1 MTRKFRRSFLD
12 FRFFLFGIFLFF
24 SDGAI
29 GQGIPA
35 VIVKGLSS
43 AKFAERESAQEELL
57 KWSRKRPESSIRE
70 LHRQSMVAED
80 PEVRTRCMAAL
91 KKLVIEEEFR
101 GDGYLGISMAEMTV
115 QVPGEAEPRQGITI
129 NMVQPATAAEVAGLL
144 PNQVIVGLDDR
155 IWRKPGMMQDFAK
168 IIRESRNGTE
178 ITLFL
183 LDGGKVVWKKI
194 RVGSKP
200 EETERFF
207 QRWLDKRESATR

>member
-12 FRFFLFGIFLFF
+12 FRFFLFWVLLF
-24 SDGAI
+24 SVDGAC

-35 VIVKGLSS
+35 AILKDLSS

-57 KWSRKRPESSIRE
+57 KWGRKRPESSIKE
-70 LHRQSMVAED
+70 LHRQSTGAED

-91 KKLVIEEEFR
+91 RKLVIEHEFR

-129 NMVQPATAAEVAGLL
+129 NMVQPATAAELAGLS
-144 PNQVIVGLDDR
+144 PGQVIVGLDER

-168 IIRESRNGTE
+168 IIRESRHGTE
-178 ITLFL
+178 VTLFL
-183 LDGGKVVWKKI
+183 LEGGNVVGKKI

-200 EETERFF
+200 EETEKFF
-207 QRWLDKRESATR
+207 QRWLDKREPAAR